1 MIDNGNTTG
10 NGRPCPQAATRD
22 IFASGFLL
30 LVAQPAKK
38 CRLRVRRFGSLGH
51 RGSGSSSHNGSTIVR
66 KLIIAFGL
74 RSLLTTEALSRRPCC
89 RTMIDREIKYWAKH
103 L

>member
-1 MIDNGNTTG
+1 MVIQRVMGVHALKQL
-10 NGRPCPQAATRD
+10 RVVFSPP
-22 IFASGFLL
+22 GFLL

-51 RGSGSSSHNGSTIVR
+51 RGSNLDHPV
-66 KLIIAFGL
+66 
-74 RSLLTTEALSRRPCC
+74 
-89 RTMIDREIKYWAKH
+89 TMDQQ